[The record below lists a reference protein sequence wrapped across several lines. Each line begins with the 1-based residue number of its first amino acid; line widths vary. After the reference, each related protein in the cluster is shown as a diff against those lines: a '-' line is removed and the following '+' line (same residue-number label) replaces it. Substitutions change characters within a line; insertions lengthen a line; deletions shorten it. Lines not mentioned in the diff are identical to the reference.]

1 MTRHGH
7 VWPYYHSGVI
17 FSIILHPL
25 NHLEPLSYYGMIAE
39 CQCYLAVVVPQDG
52 DVFGKSD
59 GSTLDEFC
67 PISDKSYARSRLE
80 INAIV
85 FASISGFDY

>member
-1 MTRHGH
+1 MS
-7 VWPYYHSGVI
+7 V
-17 FSIILHPL
+17 L
-25 NHLEPLSYYGMIAE
+25 A
-39 CQCYLAVVVPQDG
+39 YLAVVVPQDS

-59 GSTLDEFC
+59 GSNLDEFC